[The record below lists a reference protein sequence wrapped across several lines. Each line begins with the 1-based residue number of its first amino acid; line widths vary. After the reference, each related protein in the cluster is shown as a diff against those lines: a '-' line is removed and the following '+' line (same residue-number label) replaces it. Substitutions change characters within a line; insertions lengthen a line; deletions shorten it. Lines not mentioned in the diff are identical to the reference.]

1 VLPPGD
7 VNEYGDSQMRQVTGK
22 YIQAGFTLVELL
34 IVAIILAILA
44 AIVVPQFATT
54 TVDAQ
59 EAALRSNL
67 SAIRGAISL
76 YRQQHGEY
84 PASLTAVPAA
94 CPGTAGTGI
103 AEDPQALIDQLTLYT
118 DANGES
124 CSRADAGTFPFGPY
138 IDDSTI
144 PANPITGSSTIEIV
158 IAANPAAGDLAM
170 VGTGAGLGWKYDVTS
185 GKFIANDTNSD
196 SQAVRY
202 DSY

>member
-1 VLPPGD
+1 
-7 VNEYGDSQMRQVTGK
+7 MRQATGR

-44 AIVVPQFATT
+44 AIVVPQFAAT

-76 YRQQHGEY
+76 YRQQHGEF
-84 PASLTAVPAA
+84 PAA
-94 CPGTAGTGI
+94 LTSVAGACSGTAGGGP
-103 AEDPQALIDQLTLYT
+103 AEDPQALIEQLSFYT
-118 DANGES
+118 DANGQA
-124 CSRADAGTFPFGPY
+124 CSRTDAGAFPFGPY

-144 PANPITGSSTIEIV
+144 PANPVTGSTAVEI
-158 IAANPAAGDLAM
+158 IPAANPAAGDLAM
-170 VGTGAGLGWKYDVTS
+170 AGTGAGLGWKYDVTS
-185 GKFIANDTNSD
+185 GKFIANDTNQD
-196 SQAVRY
+196 SLGVRY